1 MISLNSTQLKISKKN
16 KNDESGVAE
25 PLFLCLLF
33 LLNAVCKVT
42 EKVRFFTSSYYF
54 TFSQLYFGIST
65 DRYQAEIKGF
75 SKRFQR
81 SNKHTTA
88 LQGFKIVYCY

>member
-1 MISLNSTQLKISKKN
+1 MWLLFDVILGDFIKFHSAQNIKKN

-42 EKVRFFTSSYYF
+42 GCVFSPVLIISPFLSYTLEF
-54 TFSQLYFGIST
+54 RQI
-65 DRYQAEIKGF
+65 DIK
-75 SKRFQR
+75 
-81 SNKHTTA
+81 
-88 LQGFKIVYCY
+88 LE